1 MQPALVYDHRYL
13 NFDLWSSLMC
23 ESYAAQSLSVGTED
37 NWQEWATALCAID
50 VFQSEA
56 VPSPYIYDDWEKWA
70 EALINAV
77 NPRN

>member
-1 MQPALVYDHRYL
+1 MQPAIVDDHRYL

-23 ESYAAQSLSVGTED
+23 EAYAEQSLSRGTED
-37 NWQEWATALCAID
+37 KWREWADSLLAID

-56 VPSPYIYDDWEKWA
+56 VPSPHLYDNWKNWA